1 MRVLVVLFLALALCG
16 CACAVPNAAPAA
28 VGAAPCASC
37 AAAAP
42 VAAPVPVAAVP
53 VGVQYRVG
61 AAEYTRAALSVPGS
75 LVGCGATAVGEAGQV
90 LARFLKCA
98 AESLVPTPTPSAYM
112 VPLAP
117 AAAAPAA
124 APCAPAAPAGRWVWQ
139 PSVSEALPAPPAGT
153 VCVNGSCAVAGR

>member
-1 MRVLVVLFLALALCG
+1 MRIVLCLLIVAALGG

-37 AAAAP
+37 AAAP

-117 AAAAPAA
+117 AAAVPAA

-139 PSVSEALPAPPAGT
+139 PSVSEALPAPPAGA
-153 VCVNGSCAVAGR
+153 VCVNGSCGVAAR

>member
-1 MRVLVVLFLALALCG
+1 MRIVLCLLIVAALGG

-37 AAAAP
+37 AAAP

-75 LVGCGATAVGEAGQV
+75 LVGCGATAVGEAGQ
-90 LARFLKCA
+90 AGIDYQCWISDTQA
-98 AESLVPTPTPSAYM
+98 AQGSGMKRGDTLVIDGTTYVVGQVQPDGTGVSLVSLRT
-112 VPLAP
+112 
-117 AAAAPAA
+117 
-124 APCAPAAPAGRWVWQ
+124 
-139 PSVSEALPAPPAGT
+139 
-153 VCVNGSCAVAGR
+153 